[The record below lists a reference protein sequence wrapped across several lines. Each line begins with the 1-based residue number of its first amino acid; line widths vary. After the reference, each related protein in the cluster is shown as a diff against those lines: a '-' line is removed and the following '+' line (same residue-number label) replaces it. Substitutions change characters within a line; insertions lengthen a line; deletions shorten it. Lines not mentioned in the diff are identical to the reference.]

1 MTMRKLLPVI
11 VVGTSLLYSCGNFE
25 EQKRKD
31 AELFQST
38 QYDLSIEKIKDD
50 FFKPIRNEE
59 NLVLASDPKVNLGYH
74 LYYDPRLSKNSTIS
88 CNSCHNLNTFGVDN
102 EATSL
107 GDDGSTRGG
116 RNSPTVLNAALHFK
130 QFWDGRAETI
140 EDQAGMPITNPVEMM
155 IPNEDFLVQR
165 LRGIELYQKLFKR
178 AFPNDEQPVTYKN
191 LTKAIGAFERKLVT
205 PSRFDAYLKGDKNAL
220 TLQEKKGMMSFVT
233 VGCTQCHTGPL
244 LGATMFQ
251 KFGVHHDYWNLTKS
265 PIVDNG
271 LFDLNKDET
280 QKFMF
285 KVPSLRNVEHTGPY
299 FHDGHVKTLEDATI
313 IMAKAQLNYD
323 LSQEETDNIVAFLKA
338 LSGDVPESVKT
349 VPAVIAKLQ
358 SK

>member
-1 MTMRKLLPVI
+1 MLGSVAVT
-11 VVGTSLLYSCGNFE
+11 SCGDFE
-25 EQKRKD
+25 EQKRRD
-31 AELFQST
+31 EELFQSA
-38 QYDLSIEKIKDD
+38 QYDLSIDKVKGD
-50 FFKPIRNEE
+50 FFKSIRGEE
-59 NLVLASDPKVNLGYH
+59 NLNLTADAKVNLGYH

-107 GDDGSTRGG
+107 GDDGKTRGG

-165 LRGIELYQKLFKR
+165 LKGIDLYQKLFKR
-178 AFPNDEQPVTYKN
+178 AFPKDEQPVTYKN
-191 LTKAIGAFERKLVT
+191 LTAAIGAFERKLVT
-205 PSRFDAYLKGDKNAL
+205 PSRFDAYLNGEKDAL

-251 KFGVHHDYWNLTKS
+251 KFGVHHDYWSLTKS
-265 PIVDNG
+265 PLVDNG

-285 KVPSLRNVEHTGPY
+285 KVPSLRNIEHTGPY
-299 FHDGHVKTLEDATI
+299 FHDGQVKTLEDATR

-323 LSQEETDNIVAFLKA
+323 LSESETANIVAFLKS
-338 LSGDVPESVKT
+338 LSGDLHEVVKSA
-349 VPAVIAKLQ
+349 PAVLAQK
-358 SK
+358 K

>member
-1 MTMRKLLPVI
+1 MTMRKLLPILILGLVA
-11 VVGTSLLYSCGNFE
+11 VTSCGNFE
-25 EQKRKD
+25 EQKKRD
-31 AELFQST
+31 EELFHSS
-38 QYDLSIEKIKDD
+38 QYDLSIDKVKDD
-50 FFKPIRNEE
+50 FFKPIRAEE
-59 NLVLASDPKVNLGYH
+59 NVMLAADPKVNLGYH

-107 GDDGSTRGG
+107 GDDGKTRGG

-155 IPNEDFLVQR
+155 IPNEDFLIQR

-178 AFPNDEQPVTYKN
+178 AYPKDEQPVTYKN
-191 LTKAIGAFERKLVT
+191 LTNAIGAFERKLIT
-205 PSRFDAYLKGDKNAL
+205 PSRFDAYLNGDKNAL
-220 TLQEKKGMMSFVT
+220 TLQEKKGMMSFVN

-251 KFGVHHDYWNLTKS
+251 KFGVHHEYWSLTKS
-265 PIVDNG
+265 PLVDNG

-285 KVPSLRNVEHTGPY
+285 KVPSLRNIEHTGPY
-299 FHDGHVKTLEDATI
+299 FHDGHVKTLEDATR

-323 LSQEETDNIVAFLKA
+323 LSESETANIVAFLKT
-338 LSGDVPESVKT
+338 LSGDLPEAVKSVP
-349 VPAVIAKLQ
+349 PMIAQK
-358 SK
+358 

>member
-1 MTMRKLLPVI
+1 MLGSVA
-11 VVGTSLLYSCGNFE
+11 VSSCGNFE
-25 EQKRKD
+25 EQKRRD
-31 AELFQST
+31 EELFQSS
-38 QYDLSIEKIKDD
+38 QYDLSIDKIKDD
-50 FFKPIRNEE
+50 FFKPIRAEE
-59 NLVLASDPKVNLGYH
+59 NVILAADPKVNLGYH

-88 CNSCHNLNTFGVDN
+88 CNSCHNLSTFGVDN

-107 GDDGSTRGG
+107 GDDGKTRGG

-130 QFWDGRAETI
+130 QFWDGRAETV

-165 LRGIELYQKLFKR
+165 LREIALYQKLFKR
-178 AFPNDEQPVTYKN
+178 AFPKDEQPVTYKN
-191 LTKAIGAFERKLVT
+191 LTAAIGAFERKLIT
-205 PSRFDAYLKGDKNAL
+205 PSRFDAYLNGDKNAL
-220 TLQEKKGMMSFVT
+220 TLQEKKGMMSFVN

-251 KFGVHHDYWNLTKS
+251 KFGVHHEYWSLTKS

-285 KVPSLRNVEHTGPY
+285 KVPSLRNIEHTGPY
-299 FHDGHVKTLEDATI
+299 FHDGNVKTLEDATR

-323 LSQEETDNIVAFLKA
+323 LSESETANIVAFLKS
-338 LSGDVPESVKT
+338 LSGELPETVKSA
-349 VPAVIAKLQ
+349 PSMIAQK
-358 SK
+358 K